1 MLTHQNLKWI
11 ASTSTNLNSILQQIA
26 RYTDLA
32 RRHNNEPHYL
42 NLLGERV
49 ELAATTAQSLF
60 DHITSKILE
69 TSVAKTAV
77 ATGAAPLFTVMPS
90 AKTSMPAMKSSPPPT
105 PVKTPATSA
114 PTPVSE
120 TTRIPSEIKV
130 HNPKG
135 NREYVLLIDDD
146 AEIRELAAEMLTEE
160 GYKLILASDG
170 FEALDIYRKIGSQI
184 ELVIL
189 DFFLPVLDGDAVFDE
204 LRAINP
210 KINVVL
216 SSGFA
221 EQDKVSAM
229 LAQGLG
235 GFIPKPYTREKLL
248 GQVRTALDSASGNR

>member
-32 RRHNNEPHYL
+32 RRHNDEPHYL

-90 AKTSMPAMKSSPPPT
+90 AKPNPPAMKSSPT
-105 PVKTPATSA
+105 AKQVKTPAMSG
-114 PTPVSE
+114 PTPASGP
-120 TTRIPSEIKV
+120 TQIPSEIKV

-135 NREYVLLIDDD
+135 NREYLLLIDDD
-146 AEIRELAAEMLTEE
+146 AEIRELAAEMLAEE

-170 FEALDIYRKIGSQI
+170 FEALDIYRKTGSQI
-184 ELVIL
+184 GLVIL

-210 KINVVL
+210 NINVVL

-248 GQVRTALDSASGNR
+248 AQVRTALDCARGKC

>member
-11 ASTSTNLNSILQQIA
+11 ASTSTNLHSILQQIA

-32 RRHNNEPHYL
+32 RRHNDEPHYL

-90 AKTSMPAMKSSPPPT
+90 AKPNPPAMKST
-105 PVKTPATSA
+105 TAKQVKTPATSG
-114 PTPVSE
+114 PTPASGP
-120 TTRIPSEIKV
+120 TQIPSEIKV

-135 NREYVLLIDDD
+135 NREYLLLIDDD
-146 AEIRELAAEMLTEE
+146 GEIRELAAEMLAEE

-170 FEALDIYRKIGSQI
+170 FEALDIYRKTGGQIG
-184 ELVIL
+184 LVIL

-210 KINVVL
+210 NINVVL

-248 GQVRTALDSASGNR
+248 AQVRTALDCARGKC